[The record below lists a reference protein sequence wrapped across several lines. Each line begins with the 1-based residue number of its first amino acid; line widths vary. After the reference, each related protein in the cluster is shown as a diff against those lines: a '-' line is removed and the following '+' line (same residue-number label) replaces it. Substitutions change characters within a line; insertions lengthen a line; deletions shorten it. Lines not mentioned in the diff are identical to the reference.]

1 MIAGRRRSARRE
13 AATGARAVRVRGL
26 LASAL
31 VVAAL
36 ALTSCGAGSSSG
48 SDSQTSPTTTA
59 VAAGT
64 ATGGAVKIAD
74 FAFHPGQ
81 LDVKV
86 GDAVTFT
93 NRDSTTHTATADKGD
108 PKAFDTGK
116 INGDGTAK
124 VTFDQ
129 AGEYSYHCS
138 IHEYMKGTIRVMG

>member
-1 MIAGRRRSARRE
+1 MISRPRRSARRE
-13 AATGARAVRVRGL
+13 AATGARPVRVGGL
-26 LASAL
+26 VAPAL

-36 ALTSCGAGSSSG
+36 ALTSCGGGSSSG
-48 SDSQTSPTTTA
+48 SDSQKSPTTTTA
-59 VAAGT
+59 SAGA

-86 GDAVTFT
+86 GDTVTFT
-93 NRDSTTHTATADKGD
+93 NSDSTTHTATADQGD

-124 VTFDQ
+124 VAFDQ
-129 AGEYSYHCS
+129 AGEYSYHCA